1 MKPPMPPSLRDRQ
14 RAETREQIL
23 QAVGRQLEGGHSLED
38 LSFAEIAR
46 DAGLGERTV
55 YRYFPTKE
63 ALLGAFWA
71 WMQNQAVAS
80 ASDKPK
86 PRAMPRVREAITAAR
101 DTQRPMRIL
110 LATDAWEPQVNGV
123 VRTLTRVVKELGEMG
138 HTVEVIHP
146 NQFKTFPLPTYSEI
160 KVAIGVYEP
169 VQERFKAFEPEA
181 IHIATE
187 GPIGLAARRICV
199 EWKLPFTTSY
209 HTRFPEYVSARL
221 PLPLA
226 AGYAYM
232 KWFHKPSGRLM
243 VATPTMRD
251 ELTQHGFRNI
261 SSWSRGVDTEA
272 FRPRRADEPD
282 VFEGLARPIFLYVGR
297 VAVEKNIEAF
307 LGLDLPGTKV
317 VVGPGPQ
324 LDELKA
330 KYPKAVFTGSKSG
343 ADLSAAYACADV
355 FVFPSLT
362 DTFGLVILEA
372 MASGTPVAAY
382 PAPGPIDIIPNS
394 GAGVLAASATEGLR
408 EACLDCLKL
417 DRKAVRAFAERFSW
431 RACAEDFVKN
441 LQPYPEPEKTRFWRR
456 LRRLARVRRRRPEA
470 A

>member
-1 MKPPMPPSLRDRQ
+1 MKAPAPPNLRDRQ

-23 QAVGRQLEGGHSLED
+23 KAVGRQLEHGALED
-38 LSFAEIAR
+38 LGFAEIAK
-46 DAGLGERTV
+46 DAGVGERTV

-71 WMQNQAVAS
+71 WMQNQAVS
-80 ASDKPK
+80 AERTRPGRSL
-86 PRAMPRVREAITAAR
+86 PRIREAITAAR
-101 DTQRPMRIL
+101 DVQRPMRVL
-110 LATDAWEPQVNGV
+110 VATDAWEPQVNGV
-123 VRTLTRVVKELGEMG
+123 VRTLTRVVKELRDLG
-138 HTVEVIHP
+138 HQVEVIHP
-146 NQFKTFPLPTYSEI
+146 GEFKTFPLPTYPEI

-251 ELTQHGFRNI
+251 ELSGHGFRNI
-261 SSWSRGVDTEA
+261 SAWSRGVDTEA
-272 FRPRRADEPD
+272 FRPRRDDEPD
-282 VFEGLARPIFLYVGR
+282 VFAGLTRPIFLYVGR
-297 VAVEKNIEAF
+297 VAVEKNIDAF
-307 LGLDLPGTKV
+307 LALDLPGTKV

-324 LDELKA
+324 KDELA
-330 KYPKAVFTGSKSG
+330 AAHPDVRFTGAKSG
-343 ADLSAAYACADV
+343 ADLAAHFAGADV

-408 EACLDCLKL
+408 EACLDALKL
-417 DRKAVRAFAERFSW
+417 DRRQVRAFAEKFSW

-456 LRRLARVRRRRPEA
+456 LRRLARVRRKRPEA

>member
-1 MKPPMPPSLRDRQ
+1 MKTPSDSTPNARDRQ

-23 QAVGRQLEGGHSLED
+23 RAVARQLENGQMDD
-38 LSFAEIAR
+38 LSFAEVAK

-71 WMQNQAVAS
+71 WLQNQAVS
-80 ASDKPK
+80 PER
-86 PRAMPRVREAITAAR
+86 PRAVRSLPRIREAITAQR
-101 DTQRPMRIL
+101 DSQRPMRIL

-123 VRTLTRVVKELGEMG
+123 VRTLTRVAAELKAMG
-138 HTVEVIHP
+138 HTVEVVHP
-146 NQFKTFPLPTYSEI
+146 EQFKTFPLPTYPEI

-181 IHIATE
+181 IHVATE

-251 ELTQHGFRNI
+251 ELTTHGFRNI
-261 SSWSRGVDTEA
+261 SAWSRGVDTEA
-272 FRPRRADEPD
+272 FRPRKADEPD
-282 VFEGLARPIFLYVGR
+282 VFEGLARPVFLYVGR

-307 LGLDLPGTKV
+307 LGLTLPGTKV

-324 LDELKA
+324 LEELKV
-330 KYPKAVFTGSKSG
+330 KYPGVVFKGSKSG
-343 ADLSAAYACADV
+343 DELAAHYACADV

-372 MASGTPVAAY
+372 MAAGTPVAAY

-394 GAGVLAASATEGLR
+394 GAGVLAASATEGLK
-408 EACLDCLKL
+408 EACLDALKC
-417 DRKAVRAFAERFSW
+417 DRATVRAFAEKFSW
-431 RACAEDFVKN
+431 RSCAEDFVKN

-456 LRRLARVRRRRPEA
+456 LRRLARVRRRPA
-470 A
+470 LA